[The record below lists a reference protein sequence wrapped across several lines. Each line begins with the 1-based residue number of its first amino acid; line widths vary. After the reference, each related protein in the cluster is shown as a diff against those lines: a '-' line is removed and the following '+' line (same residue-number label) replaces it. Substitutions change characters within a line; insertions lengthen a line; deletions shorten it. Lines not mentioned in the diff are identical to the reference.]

1 MLQGSDA
8 GTSSTNGSCR
18 AVPRTVGWDCA
29 HNRCATANLS
39 HTVATPSLLIFF
51 HIAKTGGTSLMF
63 VLDRLVRPPHRL
75 TASFRYGRASC
86 LLGLFPQRFRGARWR
101 PRCGSPTPP
110 DWRHA
115 ALAVEYHDWSSSL
128 FTRKLRP
135 QLGWLRA
142 QYAAVGGR
150 LVVATL
156 LRDPAAHLLSWYRM
170 APPIATAAT
179 SARATGGGGEPP
191 GVLPVVAVLGGATRL
206 QQRVLD
212 GRRATAGAGWRA
224 RVERPCDVDLRRS
237 RALLRDFDVV
247 GLFDRTDARLG
258 RLFFEQ
264 LLLGLDVALYAGVAR
279 GAAAAADGDSDD
291 GDDAAEFHDYYLRN
305 PHRPGG
311 GGARYRQAK
320 ALSLAASRNASVM
333 AAVRAATACDRVL
346 YDEAR
351 RAAEAQLARHGQ
363 GLVAAGHGARLCAAS
378 GARGERLHAFFTR
391 SLTKMSGYQRA
402 QRLTAELIEL
412 ERDSSSK

>member
-1 MLQGSDA
+1 MSAADGDA
-8 GTSSTNGSCR
+8 SSRGMNLTCR
-18 AVPRTVGWDCA
+18 PVPPTVGWDCA

-86 LLGLFPQRFRGARWR
+86 LLGLFPQRFPGARWQ

-156 LRDPAAHLLSWYRM
+156 LRDPSAHLLSWYRM
-170 APPIATAAT
+170 APPVAASMLAPREGT
-179 SARATGGGGEPP
+179 SEPP
-191 GVLPVVAVLGGATRL
+191 ATVLPVEAVLGGAARL

-212 GRRATAGAGWRA
+212 GRRATAGPSWRA

-237 RALLRDFDVV
+237 RELLGDFDVV
-247 GLFDRTDARLG
+247 GLFDKTDRRLG
-258 RLFFEQ
+258 RHFFEQ
-264 LLLGLDVALYAGVAR
+264 LLRGLDVALYAGIG
-279 GAAAAADGDSDD
+279 GATE
-291 GDDAAEFHDYYLRN
+291 GDDDAMEYHDFYLRN

-311 GGARYRQAK
+311 GGSRYRQAK
-320 ALSLAASRNASVM
+320 ALSLAASHNASVM
-333 AAVRAATACDRVL
+333 AAVRAATACDLEL
-346 YDEAR
+346 YNEMR
-351 RAAEAQLARHGQ
+351 RAVEAQLERHGQ
-363 GLVAAGHGARLCAAS
+363 GLGAGLGPRLCAAG

-391 SLTKMSGYQRA
+391 GVTKMSGYQRA
-402 QRLTAELIEL
+402 QRLTSELIEL
-412 ERDSSSK
+412 ERHEVRSSNTYVV